1 MNRRLLPIIA
11 ALLVLLIVL
20 GTTPFT
26 DALAAEATVG
36 PKLEVWTIAQDDQ
49 FHEKGVMIL
58 GLVSDETEDPVSKC
72 DPTGESETL
81 PACVDAPRDLMSQH
95 KILVAYNGAPIMW
108 RVGDAGPVVVCN
120 IVEKDKVFVVPDP
133 KTGQGQQFETEVLMT
148 KLFDVSDQFACKARW
163 KSPDGGAHYESTG
176 VLDVYFTGML
186 DAHYLA
192 DYMLVVEVTYLIG
205 RTIVWGTEMQDV
217 CVLGWWGE
225 DTSLGYGDRIEK
237 ADGTWHYIFD
247 DPINSYASCGDLA
260 LIQRDAVGVKPQ
272 IAQDP
277 EAMD

>member
-1 MNRRLLPIIA
+1 MKRRLLPIIA

-26 DALAAEATVG
+26 DALAAEAIMG
-36 PKLEVWTIAQDDQ
+36 PTLEVWTIAQDDQ
-49 FHEKGVMIL
+49 FHETGVMIL
-58 GLVSDETEDPVSKC
+58 GLVSDENGPVSKC

-95 KILVAYNGAPIMW
+95 KILVAYNGAPIVW

-120 IVEKDKVFVVPDP
+120 VVEKDKVLVVPDP

-148 KLFDVSDQFACKARW
+148 RLFDVSDQFTCKARW

-186 DAHYLA
+186 DAHFLA

-205 RTIVWGTEMQDV
+205 RTTLWGTEMQDV
-217 CVLGWWGE
+217 CVLGWYGVE
-225 DTSLGYGDRIEK
+225 TSLGFTDYIEK
-237 ADGTWHYIFD
+237 ADGTWHYIFL

-260 LIQRDAVGVKPQ
+260 LIQRDVVGVKPQ
-272 IAQDP
+272 TAQDP